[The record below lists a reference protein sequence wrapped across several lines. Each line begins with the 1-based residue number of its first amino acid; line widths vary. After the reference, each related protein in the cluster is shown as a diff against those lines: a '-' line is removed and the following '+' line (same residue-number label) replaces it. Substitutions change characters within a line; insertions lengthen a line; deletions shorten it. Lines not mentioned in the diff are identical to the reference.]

1 MKEGRKKRN
10 NFRDTL
16 EKYLDI
22 KGLDIVVLLND
33 GNEVELYKNRML
45 IDDVIVTVDGSN
57 KEFRIPISNIRSVDL
72 YAA

>member
-1 MKEGRKKRN
+1 MKESRKKRN
-10 NFRDTL
+10 NFRETL

-45 IDDVIVTVDGSN
+45 IDDVIITVDGSN
-57 KEFRIPISNIRSVDL
+57 KEFRIPISNIKSVDM